1 MSTELIELKGE
12 LQFQLES
19 VKRVIVTYQSKE
31 ETTEWLEGVAKGL
44 DVAINLI
51 NETETQNAN

>member
-19 VKRVIVTYQSKE
+19 VKRVIVTYQSKK

>member
-51 NETETQNAN
+51 NEKETQNAN

>member
-1 MSTELIELKGE
+1 VSTELIELKGE